1 MRYSLTLVMLF
12 ALSLSL
18 LNAQDENTTD
28 SPYFNVFCND
38 TTGVN
43 FFLHSTDIEAT
54 VSGVIA
60 NVIVEQTYI
69 NAGDTTVDAT
79 YVFPMSTNAA
89 IYAMQ
94 MQLGNRIVVAEIRRK
109 EEAEEIFN
117 NADSTGLTA
126 TLLEQ
131 ERPNVFQMSLANIN
145 AGDTL
150 TVRMVYTELLV
161 PERGVYQFVF
171 PSVVGPRFTLDGEPW
186 VGQVSQDSFAL
197 SQTPLNI
204 DLKII
209 GGMSVNAEC
218 ISHQVVF
225 VEEEN
230 TAEAFLATNP
240 GDDYIVNY
248 TLDDNEIKTGILLY
262 EGEDENFFLS
272 VVQPANPDL
281 PFESPKREYVF
292 LMDVSGSMSGVP
304 IQTSKALITNLLY
317 NLNTDDKFNIIFF
330 SNVPQMLSP
339 NSVLATS
346 TNIDQAVQMI
356 EGASAGGGTVVL
368 PALETALNM
377 EIEEEYSR
385 IFAIL
390 TDGFVT
396 VEKETF
402 DLIRENLNEANF
414 FAFGIGSNVNRFII
428 DGIAYVGEG
437 EPFVVS
443 DGVAPIDVA
452 NNFNSYIERP
462 ALNNIEVVFDGIEA
476 YDIEPYSIPDVF
488 AERPII
494 VYGKYH
500 GAPEGTITINGDLA
514 DGSISNTLSFEDYT
528 EGIHENIALKYLWA
542 RKRIKLMS
550 DYGIA
555 SNETDTVSIE
565 EEITLLG
572 LKYSL
577 VTDYTSFVAV
587 DSSSLTTSTGGDDDD
602 DDGGGV
608 VETEDLDLQER
619 SEYFE
624 VVDNLISSSE
634 QLRIRLKANTRLNF
648 DRFYIQIT
656 GMDGKVYGQ
665 YKLRP
670 EDLKDL
676 IAIQM
681 NIEASGMYLVS
692 LVSGNEVYGTQKIFV
707 KN

>member
-69 NAGDTTVDAT
+69 NAGDTTADAT

-186 VGQVSQDSFAL
+186 VGQVSQDSLAL

-218 ISHQVVF
+218 ISHQVMF

-272 VVQPANPDL
+272 MIQPANPDL
-281 PFESPKREYVF
+281 PFESSKREYVF

-317 NLNTDDKFNIIFF
+317 NLDTDDKFNIIFF

-339 NSVLATS
+339 NSVLATG

-377 EIEEEYSR
+377 EIEE
-385 IFAIL
+385 
-390 TDGFVT
+390 
-396 VEKETF
+396 
-402 DLIRENLNEANF
+402 
-414 FAFGIGSNVNRFII
+414 
-428 DGIAYVGEG
+428 
-437 EPFVVS
+437 
-443 DGVAPIDVA
+443 
-452 NNFNSYIERP
+452 
-462 ALNNIEVVFDGIEA
+462 
-476 YDIEPYSIPDVF
+476 
-488 AERPII
+488 
-494 VYGKYH
+494 
-500 GAPEGTITINGDLA
+500 
-514 DGSISNTLSFEDYT
+514 
-528 EGIHENIALKYLWA
+528 
-542 RKRIKLMS
+542 
-550 DYGIA
+550 
-555 SNETDTVSIE
+555 
-565 EEITLLG
+565 
-572 LKYSL
+572 
-577 VTDYTSFVAV
+577 
-587 DSSSLTTSTGGDDDD
+587 
-602 DDGGGV
+602 
-608 VETEDLDLQER
+608 
-619 SEYFE
+619 
-624 VVDNLISSSE
+624 
-634 QLRIRLKANTRLNF
+634 
-648 DRFYIQIT
+648 
-656 GMDGKVYGQ
+656 
-665 YKLRP
+665 
-670 EDLKDL
+670 
-676 IAIQM
+676 
-681 NIEASGMYLVS
+681 
-692 LVSGNEVYGTQKIFV
+692 
-707 KN
+707 